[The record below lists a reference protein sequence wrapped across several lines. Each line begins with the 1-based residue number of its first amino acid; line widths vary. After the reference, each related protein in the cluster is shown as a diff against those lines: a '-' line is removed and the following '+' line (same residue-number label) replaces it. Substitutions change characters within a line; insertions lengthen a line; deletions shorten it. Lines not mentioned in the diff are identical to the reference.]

1 VNRAPAPAEP
11 EPTPAEQ
18 RRRLAIACEVWPGFM
33 ALPIDV
39 AKRQLI
45 QVDHVLAGRGC
56 LLSQKDREAVEA
68 AALAI
73 PEEAEP

>member
-1 VNRAPAPAEP
+1 VTRAPAQADP
-11 EPTPAEQ
+11 EPTPAHEA
-18 RRRLAIACEVWPGFM
+18 RALAVACATWPGFM
-33 ALPIDV
+33 TLPADV
-39 AKRQLI
+39 AKLRLI